1 MSHTQPPP
9 HIICIKARNLF
20 GSAYMSLLLLFIKNK
35 NIKASYDGTKDTTAH
50 YRKSLLCE
58 KDNGTVNIYRQ
69 KYKRNM
75 YGTCHLNENVLLLLF
90 SDVWC

>member
-1 MSHTQPPP
+1 MEQKTQRR
-9 HIICIKARNLF
+9 IIENHFCVKKITER
-20 GSAYMSLLLLFIKNK
+20 
-35 NIKASYDGTKDTTAH
+35 
-50 YRKSLLCE
+50 
-58 KDNGTVNIYRQ
+58 VNIYRQ